1 LKKNIS
7 FCPFMYNIIRLGDQ
21 HPPIWGETSM
31 NFKSSK
37 IRWVLALTFAL
48 VVALAVIITVT
59 SKHVNVR
66 AASSATGATI
76 ASDQADYMPGAT
88 VTLTGAGWASGE
100 DVQIYVNDS
109 VGNTWS
115 LTSGQNGAPPD
126 PVADNNGGFTYSFSL
141 PSTFIAS
148 YSVTATGPTSG
159 TATMTFTDSNND
171 PCPSNDPTTWQT
183 DNQVGASSTTSGLT
197 ATYTFSSFVN
207 ENSSGGIPG
216 LIEYCVYPASV
227 PHDVAVDPALKGAN
241 GSAWTFSLGSSR
253 FSFSRPGGD
262 PSNIPLNGTT
272 GITMGAATWSSSLP
286 TSQVIVLHVNDPAE
300 CNALYKDGSL
310 TCFVLPG
317 TPQKAKDLTVSKT
330 ATPSFNRTFTWGIT
344 KSVDNTKVIDSSG
357 SHTFNYTVSV
367 THDNGTDSGWQ
378 VNGTIKVSN
387 PNGFDVAGIDVTDAI
402 DNNGTC
408 TVGNGTGVTVPAN
421 SSVTLNYT
429 CTFGSAPSS
438 GTNTATASWDNTKYN
453 TPDSQAQGTAT
464 YDFSKVSPTVVD
476 GSVSVTD
483 TLGGPLG
490 TVSYTDSSPKTIAYQ
505 YKVTG
510 TPGTCVTQNNTA
522 TFTTNTNGKT
532 GSASQSVQL
541 CTPVDLKV
549 TKDATPSFTRT
560 FTWGITKS
568 VDQSKQTIAAGGTA
582 TFNYT
587 VTVTH
592 DAGTDSNWQV
602 NGTITVS
609 NPNDFE
615 DIVANV
621 ADAIDNGGTC
631 TITGGSNVTVPA
643 GKSVTLDYTCSYASA
658 PSPPTGTNTATA
670 TWDKAAA
677 NTPTGTASGTASVDF
692 RTTNPTV
699 VDGKITVVDDKTNP
713 GNPVTLG
720 TVSYTDPSP
729 KDFTYALQLSG
740 VGGTCTDYK
749 NTATFTTDT
758 SGTTGSASQTITL
771 CVAVDL
777 KVTTDATPS
786 FTRTFKWGITKS
798 VDQTKVI
805 DSSGSHT
812 FTYTVSVTHDGGT
825 DSDWQVNGT
834 ITVTNPNSFED
845 IVANVSDTIDNGGNC
860 TVTGGT
866 NLTVP
871 AGKSV
876 PLSYSCTY
884 SSAPNPGSGTNTAT
898 ASWDQTTASTPDGS
912 AQGTASFDFGSVS
925 PTLVDASVSVTDT
938 LGGTLGMVKSTD
950 PSPTTFTYTH
960 KVTGTPGTCVSQG
973 NTATFTTNTTGTI
986 GLSSQSVQLCTPED
1000 LVVTKDAN
1008 PSFTRTYNWSI
1019 SKMVDKTLVEQLGGG
1034 TATLNYTVKV
1044 SETGFTDS
1052 NWQVMGTIIVSN
1064 PNDFESI
1071 TLTGVT
1077 DALDNSGTCKITGGN
1092 TTAAIPAGGIAALSY
1107 TCSYPSQPAYNT
1119 TVTNTATATWD
1130 QTAAST
1136 PSGSATGSATFKF
1149 TAPTTTVNKTVT
1161 ITDTFNGVKTTLG
1174 TLTATDST
1182 PFTSQTFTYSHT
1194 VNVPKSNCVTY
1205 PNTATIVETGQT
1217 ASAMVEVC
1225 GPAKT
1230 GALTMGYWQNKN
1242 GQGII
1247 TNQAKTGPCPSAAW
1261 LTQYAPFQDL
1271 SSTATCS
1278 QVAAY
1283 VTTVINAAT
1292 CGGSTCNAMLKAQ
1305 MLATA
1310 LDVYFSDPVL
1320 GGNQIGAPA
1329 PIGGVKI
1336 DLTNIGSFENVSS
1349 AFGGATSLTVS
1360 QMLAYAASQSN
1371 AGGST
1376 WYSNVKATQVLAK
1389 DAFDAINNQVAF
1401 AP

>member
-1 LKKNIS
+1 
-7 FCPFMYNIIRLGDQ
+7 MYNIIRLGDQ
-21 HPPIWGETSM
+21 HPPTWGKTSM

-37 IRWVLALTFAL
+37 IRWVMALTFAL

-59 SKHVNVR
+59 SKQGIVR
-66 AASSATGATI
+66 ATASSSGATI
-76 ASDQADYMPGAT
+76 ASDQADYTPGAT

-100 DVQIYVNDS
+100 AVHIFVNDS

-115 LTSGQNGAPPD
+115 LDSNPD
-126 PVADNNGGFTYSFSL
+126 PKADGSGGFTYSFSL
-141 PSTFIAS
+141 PNSFVAN
-148 YSVTATGPTSG
+148 YAVTATGPTSG
-159 TATMTFTDSNND
+159 TATTTFTDNFNVNLDQFANLPGHGWQNGDLNGSNSAYHEGSVVPFRLAIDGLTSGSHTIHLNYDFTAGGHEAYDFLATYNATENANVCSSVSTAPSSLCPVGVPNTLAFPGD
-171 PCPSNDPTTWQT
+171 PFAPGGNTTAGKTVDGAIAFAGQPRQLSMWGGTPLSFSSVVHSGNAGSGDSSVDLVLTFNTGSCSSNCSVLLAWGGHLAQSAYWTRSADGGPNGAGQISGAPFHMRTQSLDGSGNKNQDRSIQPSAIITTLTVNKVLSPSNDPGLFNLLIDGTAHAS
-183 DNQVGASSTTSGLT
+183 NVG
-197 ATYTFSSFVN
+197 
-207 ENSSGGIPG
+207 
-216 LIEYCVYPASV
+216 
-227 PHDVAVDPALKGAN
+227 N
-241 GSAWTFSLGSSR
+241 G
-253 FSFSRPGGD
+253 
-262 PSNIPLNGTT
+262 GTT
-272 GITMGAATWSSSLP
+272 GAVTISAGSHTISETAGTNTDLSSYSSSISCVDP
-286 TSQVIVLHVNDPAE
+286 NGNVVASGTGTSLSVNVISGINV
-300 CNALYKDGSL
+300 
-310 TCFVLPG
+310 TCTFMNTRKLL
-317 TPQKAKDLTVSKT
+317 QDLTITKT
-330 ATPSFNRTFTWGIT
+330 ATPEFVRTYTWTIT
-344 KSVDNTKVIDSSG
+344 KKVDTDKQTIPAG
-357 SHTFNYTVSV
+357 GTATFNYTVEV
-367 THDNGTDSGWQ
+367 THNAGTDSGWT
-378 VNGTIKVSN
+378 VSGKITVSN
-387 PNGFDVAGIDVTDAI
+387 PNANFAVTGVNVTDAI
-402 DNNGTC
+402 DNGGTC
-408 TVGNGTGVTVPAN
+408 TVTNGTNLTIAAGGSTV
-421 SSVTLNYT
+421 LNYT
-429 CTFGSAPSS
+429 CTYASAPNPLK
-438 GTNTATASWDNTKYN
+438 GTNTATASWPKDQGGGNS
-453 TPDSQAQGTAT
+453 TPDSSATGTAT
-464 YDFSKVSPTVVD
+464 ADFSTATPMVVD

-490 TVSYTDSSPKTIAYQ
+490 TVSYTDSSPKTITYPHTFSGDPAGTCTSHDNTASF
-505 YKVTG
+505 KASDTG
-510 TPGTCVTQNNTA
+510 T
-522 TFTTNTNGKT
+522 T
-532 GSASQSVQL
+532 GSASQTVKV
-541 CTPVDLKV
+541 CVGADLTVSK
-549 TKDATPSFTRT
+549 TATPSFTRT

-568 VDQSKQTIAAGGTA
+568 VDKTKVIDSSGSA

-587 VTVTH
+587 VSVTH
-592 DAGTDSNWQV
+592 DNGTDSDWQV

-615 DIVANV
+615 DIVAN
-621 ADAIDNGGTC
+621 I
-631 TITGGSNVTVPA
+631 
-643 GKSVTLDYTCSYASA
+643 
-658 PSPPTGTNTATA
+658 
-670 TWDKAAA
+670 
-677 NTPTGTASGTASVDF
+677 
-692 RTTNPTV
+692 
-699 VDGKITVVDDKTNP
+699 
-713 GNPVTLG
+713 
-720 TVSYTDPSP
+720 
-729 KDFTYALQLSG
+729 
-740 VGGTCTDYK
+740 
-749 NTATFTTDT
+749 
-758 SGTTGSASQTITL
+758 
-771 CVAVDL
+771 
-777 KVTTDATPS
+777 
-786 FTRTFKWGITKS
+786 
-798 VDQTKVI
+798 
-805 DSSGSHT
+805 
-812 FTYTVSVTHDGGT
+812 
-825 DSDWQVNGT
+825 
-834 ITVTNPNSFED
+834 
-845 IVANVSDTIDNGGNC
+845 SDTIDNGGNC

-866 NLTVP
+866 NVSVP

-876 PLSYSCTY
+876 LLSYSCTY

-898 ASWDQTTASTPDGS
+898 ASWDKTAASTPDS
-912 AQGTASFDFGSVS
+912 QAQGTAPFDFGSVS
-925 PTLVDASVSVTDT
+925 PKLVDDSVSVTDT
-938 LGGTLGMVKSTD
+938 LGGKLGTVKSTD
-950 PSPTTFTYTH
+950 PSPTTFTYSH

-973 NTATFTTNTTGTI
+973 NTATFTTNTTGTT
-986 GLSSQSVQLCTPED
+986 GSSSQSVQLCTPED
-1000 LVVTKDAN
+1000 LIVTKDAN

-1019 SKMVDKTLVEQLGGG
+1019 SKTVDKTLVEQLGGG

-1071 TLTGVT
+1071 TLTGVA

-1092 TTAAIPAGGIAALSY
+1092 TTAAIPTGGIAALSY

-1119 TVTNTATATWD
+1119 TVTNTATATWN
-1130 QTAAST
+1130 QAAAST

-1194 VNVPKSNCVTY
+1194 VNVPMSNCVTY

-1217 ASAMVEVC
+1217 ASASVEVC

-1230 GALTMGYWQNKN
+1230 GALTMGFWQNKN

-1283 VTTVINAAT
+1283 VTTVIKAAT

-1310 LDVYFSDPVL
+1310 LDVYFSDPAL

-1376 WYSNVKATQVLAK
+1376 WYGNVKATQVLAK

>member
-37 IRWVLALTFAL
+37 IRWVLALAFAL

-66 AASSATGATI
+66 ADSSTTGATI
-76 ASDQADYMPGAT
+76 TSDQADYSPGAT

-100 DVQIYVNDS
+100 VVHIYVNDS

-115 LTSGQNGAPPD
+115 LNSGQNGANPD
-126 PVADNNGGFTYSFSL
+126 PVANDNGGFTYSFSL

-148 YSVTATGPTSG
+148 YGVKATGPTSG
-159 TATMTFTDSNND
+159 TATMTFTDSSN
-171 PCPSNDPTTWQT
+171 PCPSNNPTSWKT
-183 DNQVGASSTTSGLT
+183 DNQVGASSSPSGFT
-197 ATYTFSSFVN
+197 VTYIFSSFVN
-207 ENSSGGIPG
+207 ESSSGGIPG

-227 PHDVAVDPALKGAN
+227 PHDVAVDPALKGAD

-253 FSFSRPGGD
+253 FSFARPNGD
-262 PSNIPLNGTT
+262 PSNIPLDGTT
-272 GITMGAATWSSSLP
+272 GIKMGTATWSSGLP
-286 TSQVIVLHVNDPAE
+286 TSQVLVLHVNDPAE
-300 CNALYKDGSL
+300 CSALYGAGTL

-317 TPQKAKDLTVSKT
+317 SPPKDLTVSKT
-330 ATPSFNRTFTWGIT
+330 AAPSFTRTFKWGIQ
-344 KSVDNTKVIDSSG
+344 KDVDNTKVIDSSG
-357 SHTFNYTVSV
+357 SATFKYTVSV
-367 THDNGTDSGWQ
+367 THDSGTDSNWQ
-378 VNGTIKVSN
+378 VTGIITVNN
-387 PNGFDVAGIDVTDAI
+387 PNGFPVTGVSVADAI
-402 DNNGTC
+402 DNGGTC
-408 TVGNGTGVTVPAN
+408 TVTNGTNQTIAAGG
-421 SSVTLNYT
+421 SVTLNYM
-429 CTFGSAPSS
+429 CTYSSAPSKLQ
-438 GTNTATASWDNTKYN
+438 GTNTATASWTNFGSPHT
-453 TPDSQAQGTAT
+453 SAQGMAP
-464 YDFSKVSPTVVD
+464 YDFGSVSPKLVD
-476 GSVSVTD
+476 ASVSVTD
-483 TLGGPLG
+483 TLGGNLG
-490 TVSYTDSSPKTIAYQ
+490 TVKSTDPSPTTFTYSYT
-505 YKVTG
+505 VTG
-510 TPGTCVTQNNTA
+510 KSGTCVSQDNTA
-522 TFTTNTNGKT
+522 TFTTNTTGTT
-532 GSASQSVQL
+532 GSDAKSVQL

-549 TKDATPSFTRT
+549 KKDATPSFTRT
-560 FTWGITKS
+560 FKWGIQKS
-568 VDQSKQTIAAGGTA
+568 VDQTKQTIAAGGTA

-587 VTVTH
+587 VGVTH

-609 NPNDFE
+609 NPNNFE
-615 DIVANV
+615 DIVTSV
-621 ADAIDNGGTC
+621 ADALDNGGTC
-631 TITGGSNVTVPA
+631 TVTGGSNVTVPA
-643 GKSVTLDYTCSYASA
+643 GKSVALSYSCTYTSA
-658 PSPPTGTNTATA
+658 PTSSSGTNTATA
-670 TWDKAAA
+670 SWDKAAA
-677 NTPTGTASGTASVDF
+677 NTPAGTASGTASVDF
-692 RTTNPTV
+692 STATPTV
-699 VDGKITVVDDKTNP
+699 VDGKITVVDDKTDP
-713 GNPVTLG
+713 AHPVTLG
-720 TVSYTDPSP
+720 TADYTQASP
-729 KDFTYALQLSG
+729 IDFKYALDLPG
-740 VGGTCTDYK
+740 KDGTCTDYT

-758 SGTTGSASQTITL
+758 SGTTGSASQTVTL

-777 KVTTDATPS
+777 QVTKDATPS
-786 FTRTFKWGITKS
+786 FTRTFKWGIQKD
-798 VDQTKVI
+798 VDKTKVI
-805 DSSGSHT
+805 DSSGSAP
-812 FTYTVSVTHDGGT
+812 FNYTVSVTHDGGT
-825 DSDWQVNGT
+825 DSNWQVNGT
-834 ITVTNPNSFED
+834 ITVTNPNNFED
-845 IVANVSDTIDNGGNC
+845 IVVANVSDTIDNGGNC

-866 NLTVP
+866 NVTVP

-876 PLSYSCTY
+876 PLLYSCTY

-898 ASWDQTTASTPDGS
+898 ANWDKTAASTPDGS

-973 NTATFTTNTTGTI
+973 NTATFTTNTTGTT
-986 GLSSQSVQLCTPED
+986 GSSSQSVQLCTPED
-1000 LVVTKDAN
+1000 LIVTKDAN

-1019 SKMVDKTLVEQLGGG
+1019 SKTVDKTLVEQSGGG

-1044 SETGFTDS
+1044 SETSFTDS

-1071 TLTGVT
+1071 ALTGVT

-1119 TVTNTATATWD
+1119 TVTNTATAMWD

-1194 VNVPKSNCVTY
+1194 VNVPTSNCVTY
-1205 PNTATIVETGQT
+1205 PNTATVVETGQT
-1217 ASAMVEVC
+1217 ASASVEVC

-1283 VTTVINAAT
+1283 VTTVIKAAT

-1310 LDVYFSDPVL
+1310 LDVYFSDPAL

-1336 DLTNIGSFENVSS
+1336 DLTNIGTFENVSS